1 MARRLWLCGVLAA
14 TALGCAGEP
23 GARGAKGDPGE
34 SGVEGAAGGGATGK
48 PSLSAVVPGSVFL
61 ARAIDVTVSG
71 VDTAWSD
78 AVKVDF
84 GAKITVKA
92 LTVASPTALVA
103 RVVVGADAAIG
114 PRDIVVRDGAEEL
127 VYKGAFS
134 VEPPLKLSLTGEVA
148 QGSIFAAHARGLDF
162 ATPFDTT
169 QGGSPFSPTYPNLS
183 VAASPGVSATVSA
196 VSEYAVDYQ
205 VFVDVDAAAG
215 PVTAEISSGAEGDTI
230 EFPLPAAY
238 TIAARAPAPLA
249 PGAATKIT
257 VANPGDSALLAYT
270 PSDALLRIVDVA
282 SSTIDLNATP
292 AGYFL
297 PASGKFGDCF
307 AIASGA
313 TFASSS
319 AHPYYAVYTDYYAH
333 AGYSVAVTVVE
344 TLAQG
349 GVEIEPNDSKNL
361 ALSNGALTP
370 PWVTQSA
377 TLKDAS
383 DEDWYAVNVD
393 AAHVGKAIRAQ
404 TTGLDPR
411 TDTVVDI
418 FELQGNVLVPL
429 GPMGSPSADSGYL
442 DELTSV
448 ATPTVGTYFVKVSAS
463 PYFDPA
469 HTRYD
474 VIIRLE

>member
-1 MARRLWLCGVLAA
+1 
-14 TALGCAGEP
+14 
-23 GARGAKGDPGE
+23 
-34 SGVEGAAGGGATGK
+34 
-48 PSLSAVVPGSVFL
+48 LSAVVPGSVFL
-61 ARAIDVTVSG
+61 ARAVDVTLSG
-71 VDTAWSD
+71 AGTAWTE

-84 GAKITVKA
+84 GAKITVKS

-103 RVVVGADAAIG
+103 HVVVGADAAVG

-134 VEPPLKLSLTGEVA
+134 VEPPVKLSVAGEAA

-169 QGGSPFSPTYPNLS
+169 QGGSLFSPTYPNLS
-183 VAASPGVSATVSA
+183 VTASPGVSATVSS

-215 PVTAEISSGAEGDTI
+215 PVAAEISSGPEADVT

-238 TIAARAPAPLA
+238 TIAPRAPTPLA
-249 PGAATKIT
+249 PGATTKFT
-257 VANPGDSALLAYT
+257 VASPGDSALLRYT
-270 PSDALLRIVDVA
+270 PSDAQLRIVDVA
-282 SSTIDLNATP
+282 EVTADLSATP

-297 PASGKFGDCF
+297 PASGKFADCF
-307 AIASGA
+307 AIASGT

-319 AHPYYAVYTDYYAH
+319 AHPFYAVYTDYYAH
-333 AGYSVAVTVVE
+333 AGYSVDVKVTE
-344 TLAQG
+344 TVAKG
-349 GVEIEPNDSKNL
+349 GAEIEPNDSKNL

-370 PWVTQSA
+370 PWVTQAA

-393 AAHVGKAIRAQ
+393 AAHVGMAIRAQ
-404 TTGLDPR
+404 TSGPDPR

-418 FELQGNVLVPL
+418 FELSGNMLIPL
-429 GPMGSPSADSGYL
+429 GPMGSPSEDSGYL

-448 ATPTVGTYFVKVSAS
+448 PTPTVGTYFVKVSAS

-469 HTRYD
+469 HTGYD